1 MLLVVNV
8 RTVESTEQHAVSLLI
23 CVDGFMH
30 SFVVQK
36 WSEQWSSKPVGG
48 AICIN
53 VDAPN
58 MNISRACTSTE
69 EGVMCTCIR
78 LFLPR

>member
-1 MLLVVNV
+1 MLLVANV

-23 CVDGFMH
+23 CVDGFKH
-30 SFVVQK
+30 SFVVQE

-58 MNISRACTSTE
+58 MNFSRACTSTE